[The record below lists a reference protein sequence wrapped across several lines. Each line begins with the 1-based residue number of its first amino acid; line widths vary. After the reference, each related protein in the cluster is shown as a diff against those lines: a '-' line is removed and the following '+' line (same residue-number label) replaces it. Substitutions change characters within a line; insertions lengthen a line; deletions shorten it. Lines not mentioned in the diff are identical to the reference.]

1 MQRALILYAS
11 KTGTTRKA
19 AESLAR
25 ALESDCDL
33 YDLRKGALYTLDGT
47 RRRQP
52 MRALDL
58 SAYRAVALGS
68 AMYMGRPVKPY
79 LRFCE
84 ERCADLQLQPLFL
97 FTCGIAS
104 AEEEQTYLRPLLPEP
119 LVRHAGELHHL
130 GGELRADGGFL
141 QRMVLKEY
149 EKKNTA
155 APALDAAAIARLA
168 ELLK

>member
-1 MQRALILYAS
+1 MKRALILYAS
-11 KTGTTRKA
+11 KSGTTKNA

-33 YDLRKGALYTLDGT
+33 YDLRKSALYTLDEA
-47 RRRQP
+47 RKRQP
-52 MRALDL
+52 MRTLDL
-58 SAYRAVALGS
+58 SAYRAIALGS

-79 LRFCE
+79 LRFCA
-84 ERCADLQLQPLFL
+84 ERCADLLLQPLFL

-104 AEEEQTYLRPLLPEP
+104 AEEEQSYLWPLLPEP
-119 LVRHAGELHHL
+119 LTRHAGELHHF
-130 GGELRADGGFL
+130 GGELRADGGL
-141 QRMVLKEY
+141 MQRMVLKEY

-155 APALDAAAIARLA
+155 APTLDAGAIARLA